1 MSASALR
8 PHQALGAGREFAL
21 VRAMVERWGP
31 VAADIGD
38 DAAVLPPPPP
48 GMVRVISTDSCVEGV
63 HFRPAWLTPD
73 EVGARAA
80 AAALSD
86 LAAMGA
92 HPEFVLLALTLP
104 HAWDDA
110 ALALADGVGR
120 VVASVGARIVGG
132 NITRGAQ
139 LLLTTTVVG
148 AAVRPVPR
156 GGARPGDLVVVT
168 GALGGPGR
176 ALRALMAGGTPD
188 PWARERFAGPRPRC
202 HEGARLAAAGAT
214 AMIDL
219 SDGLVADAGHLA
231 AASGVALRLD
241 PARLPCGPGI
251 TPQEALDSG
260 EEYELLATLPPGA
273 LAVLRASERAGDA
286 PVTVVGIVAEGTGV
300 QLEGRAAAQG
310 GAPAAPGGFDHLG

>member
-1 MSASALR
+1 
-8 PHQALGAGREFAL
+8 LGAGREFAL

-38 DAAVLPPPPP
+38 DAAVLPPPPS
-48 GMVRVISTDSCVEGV
+48 GTVRVISTDSCVEGV
-63 HFRPAWLTPD
+63 HFRPSWLTPA

-104 HAWDDA
+104 PAWDDA

-120 VVASVGARIVGG
+120 VVAEAGARIVGG

-139 LLLTTTVVG
+139 LSLTTTVVG
-148 AAVRPVPR
+148 AATRPVPR
-156 GGARPGDLVVVT
+156 RGARPGDLVVVT
-168 GALGGPGR
+168 GLLGGPGA
-176 ALRALMAGGTPD
+176 ALRALVAGDTPP
-188 PWARERFAGPRPRC
+188 PWARARFAQPRPRC
-202 HEGARLAAAGAT
+202 REGARLAAAGAT

-241 PARLPCGPGI
+241 AARVPCGPGL
-251 TPQEALDSG
+251 TPREALDSG
-260 EEYELLATLPPGA
+260 EEYELLATLPPDA
-273 LAVLRASERAGDA
+273 LRALRAAADPAEA
-286 PVTVVGIVAEGTGV
+286 PVTVIGTVALGAGV
-300 QLEGRAAAQG
+300 QVETADMVPGTSI
-310 GAPAAPGGFDHLG
+310 APSAGFDHLR

>member
-1 MSASALR
+1 VSDAALR

-21 VRAMVERWGP
+21 VRAMVKRWGP

-48 GMVRVISTDSCVEGV
+48 GMVRVISTDSCVDGV
-63 HFRPAWLTPD
+63 HFRPAWLTPA

-86 LAAMGA
+86 VAAMGA

-120 VVASVGARIVGG
+120 VVAEVGARIVGG

-139 LLLTTTVVG
+139 LSLTTTVVG
-148 AAVRPVPR
+148 AASRPVPR

-168 GALGGPGR
+168 GALGGPGA
-176 ALRALMAGGTPD
+176 ALRALLTGGTPD
-188 PWARERFAGPRPRC
+188 PWARERFARPRPRC

-241 PARLPCGPGI
+241 LAQLPCGPGL
-251 TPQEALDSG
+251 TPSEALDSG
-260 EEYELLATLPPGA
+260 EEYELVATLPPSA
-273 LAVLRASERAGDA
+273 LPVLRASAGAGDA
-286 PVTVVGIVAEGTGV
+286 PVTVIGTVVRGSGV
-300 QLEGRAAAQG
+300 LLEAT
-310 GAPAAPGGFDHLG
+310 GAPPGASNVPPGGFDHLR

>member
-1 MSASALR
+1 MSDAELR
-8 PHQALGAGREFAL
+8 AHQALGAGREFAL

-38 DAAVLPPPPP
+38 DAAVLPPPPS

-63 HFRPAWLTPD
+63 HFRPAWLTAA
-73 EVGARAA
+73 EVGGRAA

-92 HPEFVLLALTLP
+92 QPEFVLLALTLP
-104 HAWDDA
+104 QAWDDA

-120 VVASVGARIVGG
+120 MVAEVGARIVGG

-139 LLLTTTVVG
+139 LSLTTTVVG
-148 AAVRPVPR
+148 AATRPVPR
-156 GGARPGDLVVVT
+156 RGARPGDLVVVT
-168 GALGGPGR
+168 GVLGGPGA
-176 ALRALMAGGTPD
+176 ALRALLAGDMPH
-188 PWARERFAGPRPRC
+188 PWARERFAQPRPRC
-202 HEGARLAAAGAT
+202 REGALLAAAGAT

-241 PARLPCGPGI
+241 GARVPCGPGL
-251 TPQEALDSG
+251 TPREALVSG
-260 EEYELLATLPPGA
+260 EEYELLATLPPDA
-273 LAVLRASERAGDA
+273 LPALRAAAGAGDA
-286 PVTVVGIVAEGTGV
+286 PVTVVGTVALGSGV
-300 QLEGRAAAQG
+300 QVEAAGMVVEASTVSS
-310 GAPAAPGGFDHLG
+310 GGFDHLR